1 MSSSRVAEI
10 VGAPL
15 PGRRR
20 NSATQPTFSVPWYQ
34 HDLAV
39 GFDFDA
45 AGVADV
51 LSHRPTPGEVAG
63 WHENRM
69 PFAMRSPLSCVRSAR
84 ASQLRHA
91 RGPRLRVNN
100 NSRGSSQQTRKGYK
114 EIVNQVATLFGAT
127 REKLDEC

>member
-1 MSSSRVAEI
+1 MRRYDKPPSRPSADPTAGAGNGGAHCLAATTDTGEI
-10 VGAPL
+10 
-15 PGRRR
+15 
-20 NSATQPTFSVPWYQ
+20 
-34 HDLAV
+34 
-39 GFDFDA
+39 
-45 AGVADV
+45 
-51 LSHRPTPGEVAG
+51 AG